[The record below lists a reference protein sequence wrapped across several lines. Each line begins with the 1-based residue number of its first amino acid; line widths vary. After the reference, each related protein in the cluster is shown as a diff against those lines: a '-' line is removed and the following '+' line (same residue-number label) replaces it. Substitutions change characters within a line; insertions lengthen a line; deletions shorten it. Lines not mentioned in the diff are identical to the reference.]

1 MKNPFRST
9 RIFLG
14 EMVGELQ
21 KATWPTK
28 AELRDSTVVVV
39 LAALILGLFTS
50 ISDFSLY
57 QVVSLFRL
65 GQLIT
70 PPCPPKRPHLPVPNG
85 SRCTRSPARRTR

>member
-21 KATWPTK
+21 KCTWPTK
-28 AELRDSTVVVV
+28 TELRDSTILVV
-39 LAALILGLFTS
+39 AATLILGIFTS

-57 QVVSLFRL
+57 QVVDLF
-65 GQLIT
+65 T
-70 PPCPPKRPHLPVPNG
+70 TWV
-85 SRCTRSPARRTR
+85 S